1 MKQECFFCHTKT
13 VEKLIR
19 KFNPPADVAEDFLH
33 SVNLLF
39 GKEWETTN
47 PYLATKI
54 HRLAKEKLNVA
65 DLYSEEKFS
74 ANAMLLEH
82 YDFWKSLVAES
93 ANPFRTAAK
102 LAVIGNVIDYG
113 AHSLN
118 EDDIVSQI
126 KELTTNALAVDETEE
141 LFSRIQKVDS
151 ILYIGDNAGEI
162 VFDKLFIETINHPNI
177 TFAVR
182 GYPVI
187 NDITLDDV
195 KQTGIDKLCKVITN
209 GYDAPSTL
217 LEHCSGEFLDAYNSA
232 DVIIAKGQGNFEG
245 LMDEKKDNLFFLLMA
260 KCNPIASMLG
270 VNKGDMLVRK
280 AITP

>member
-19 KFNPPADVAEDFLH
+19 KFNPPADIAEDFLR
-33 SVNLLF
+33 SVNSLF
-39 GKEWETTN
+39 GEEWETTN

-54 HRLAKEKLNVA
+54 HRLAKEKLSVA
-65 DLYSEEKFS
+65 DLYKEEKFN
-74 ANAMLLEH
+74 ANKMLLEH
-82 YDFWKSLVAES
+82 YDFWKSLVAGS
-93 ANPFRTAAK
+93 KNPFLTAAK

-118 EDDIVSQI
+118 EDDIVTQI
-126 KELTTNALAVDETEE
+126 KELTSNTLAVDETEE
-141 LFSRIQKVDS
+141 LFDRLQKAESV
-151 ILYIGDNAGEI
+151 LYIGDNAGEI
-162 VFDKLFIETINHPNI
+162 VFDKLFIETIDHPNI

-195 KQTGIDKLCKVITN
+195 KQTGIDKLCKIITN
-209 GYDAPSTL
+209 GNDAPSTL
-217 LEHCSGEFLDAYNSA
+217 LEYCSDEFMEVYDQA

-245 LMDEKKDNLFFLLMA
+245 LMDEKKDNLFFMLMA
-260 KCNPIASMLG
+260 KCDPIAGMLG

-280 AITP
+280 AV